1 MAIRRTQIFWNFQD
15 RQGRTLD
22 NGQNVPKNGPIPAQ
36 AQIPIFGP
44 ILLCNTANMGFF
56 GVASSF
62 MTFVT
67 TFNYAFSP
75 YPVYPVSI
83 LGVFCWYPNFGPIEL
98 YFMANMGFFG
108 VENYFLTFITTIE

>member
-1 MAIRRTQIFWNFQD
+1 M
-15 RQGRTLD
+15 
-22 NGQNVPKNGPIPAQ
+22 PKNGPIPAQ

-83 LGVFCWYPNFGPIEL
+83 LGVFWVYSDGIPIL
-98 YFMANMGFFG
+98 VQLSSTLRQIWFFSG
-108 VENYFLTFITTIE
+108 WRFIF